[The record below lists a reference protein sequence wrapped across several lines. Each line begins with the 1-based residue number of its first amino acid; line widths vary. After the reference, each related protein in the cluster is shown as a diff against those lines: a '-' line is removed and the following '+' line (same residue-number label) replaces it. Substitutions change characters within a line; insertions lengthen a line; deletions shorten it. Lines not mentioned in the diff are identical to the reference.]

1 MRIAV
6 IDGQGGGVGRSL
18 VAALREKLAYSHVIL
33 ALGSNAVAT
42 SAMVKA
48 GADEGATGE
57 NAVVYNAGRVDVIA
71 GPIGIVMANAL
82 LGEVTPNM
90 ARAVAESSATKVL
103 IPMEKC
109 QVHVVGTV
117 SRPLHQSVEQAA
129 GYICSLTNIS
139 RNDNVGSTS
148 VPD

>member
-18 VAALREKLAYSHVIL
+18 ITELHARLDSGHAIL
-33 ALGSNAVAT
+33 ALGANAVAT
-42 SAMVKA
+42 SAMLKA

-57 NAVVYNAGRVDVIA
+57 NAVIYNAGRVDVIA
-71 GPIGIVMANAL
+71 GPIGIILANAL

-90 ARAVAESSATKVL
+90 ARAVAESSAMKVL

-109 QVHVVGTV
+109 QVHVVGAA
-117 SRPLHQSVEQAA
+117 SHSMQQSVEQAVSF
-129 GYICSLTNIS
+129 ICSLVDAAANHGDKS
-139 RNDNVGSTS
+139 
-148 VPD
+148 